1 MKDRIKDVN
10 DPVAHPVLFF
20 RRKKELPHKKVEY
33 LTGLPAGSRL
43 VITDEDGMLK
53 ERLVNNKNQ
62 INKTNINSQL
72 RPSSANPA
80 GPAYSSLAN

>member
-1 MKDRIKDVN
+1 MKDRVKDVN

-20 RRKKELPHKKVEY
+20 RRNKELPHKKIEY

-53 ERLVNNKNQ
+53 ERLVNNKNIQ
-62 INKTNINSQL
+62 NKTGQNSQF

-80 GPAYSSLAN
+80 GFTQQFPAN